1 MLLCGALY
9 GDLCEN
15 VPLPFHLCLCYI
27 CRMKTSAK
35 QLQLQNMQRESMEL
49 LKQMDAQ
56 VKKEDYEGLRKTLD
70 RSREVRKRMAI
81 IMKGQ

>member
-1 MLLCGALY
+1 
-9 GDLCEN
+9 
-15 VPLPFHLCLCYI
+15 
-27 CRMKTSAK
+27 
-35 QLQLQNMQRESMEL
+35 MQRESMEL